1 MPGGILG
8 LDTGDGNFDIWGIST
23 DYYPSH
29 PTAGNAWGLRWNGNN
44 NDFEF
49 VGGGTSRVILDM
61 DGGNVTATGTLSA
74 SNFSGTS
81 SGTNTGDQTNI
92 SGNSATSTVAYNLQA
107 ADATQIRF
115 NSVINTDYSTMTFMS
130 RAWSAVQ
137 GANGLAY
144 NFTTH
149 TNAGGGESCTNK

>member
-1 MPGGILG
+1 
-8 LDTGDGNFDIWGIST
+8 
-23 DYYPSH
+23 
-29 PTAGNAWGLRWNGNN
+29 
-44 NDFEF
+44 
-49 VGGGTSRVILDM
+49 M

-92 SGNSATSTVAYNLQA
+92 SGNAATATTATTAYNLQA

-115 NSVINTDYSTMTFMS
+115 NSVTNTDYSTMLFMS

-149 TNAGGGESCTNK
+149 NNAGGGGYGALQIYYGEGGYVTAPTSFRAPIFYDSNDTSYYLDPNNTSFSSNLI